1 VGSLPRS
8 VQPKSGLSISE
19 NSAAKNLM
27 EYFSDHQG
35 DFYSVSVQSVG
46 TLEIGCP
53 SARLTQNCGHANKKG
68 LSDDID
74 PSHRIGSL

>member
-1 VGSLPRS
+1 MGSLPRH
-8 VQPKSGLSISE
+8 VQLQSGLSILE
-19 NSAAKNLM
+19 NSAEKNLA

-35 DFYSVSVQSVG
+35 VCNSVSVQSVG

-53 SARLTQNCGHANKKG
+53 SACLTQNCGHANEKG

-74 PSHRIGSL
+74 PSHRNGSL